1 MPKIIENVREQLLAE
16 ARRQIAQRGYA
27 QTTVRSVAGACSLG
41 VGTVYNYF
49 ASKDVLIASFL
60 FEDWK
65 QYLDT
70 MSALPKDQPEVLLR
84 GIYKALGDFAAQNQA
99 LFSDVDAARSA
110 AIGSSARHRMLR
122 GQISAFILP
131 LCELRGAQD
140 PAFTSE
146 FIAEA
151 LLCWSMEGAE
161 FDAVYPILEKILK

>member
-16 ARRQIAQRGYA
+16 ARKQIAERGYA
-27 QTTVRSVAGACSLG
+27 QTTIRSVASACG
-41 VGTVYNYF
+41 VGIGTVYNYF

-65 QYLDT
+65 HHLDT
-70 MSALPKDQPEVLLR
+70 MQALPENDPQSLLR
-84 GIYKALGDFAAQNQA
+84 GIYTALQQFAAQNQA
-99 LFSDVDAARSA
+99 LFSDADAARSA

-122 GQISAFILP
+122 AQIAAFILP
-131 LCELRGAQD
+131 LCTQS

-151 LLCWSMEGAE
+151 LLCWSMEGAD
-161 FDAVYPILEKILK
+161 FAAVYPILEKIIN

>member
-65 QYLDT
+65 QHLDT
-70 MSALPKDQPEVLLR
+70 MAALPKDQPKVLLG
-84 GIYKALGDFAAQNQA
+84 GIYEALGEFAAQNRA
-99 LFSDVDAARSA
+99 LFSDADAARSA

-151 LLCWSMEGAE
+151 LLCWSMEDAE
-161 FDAVYPILEKILK
+161 FEKVYSLLEKILK